1 MYDKA
6 LVLEILQQLHTATAT
21 ILQRFEPVKSVED
34 FTGSSSGMEKLDS
47 ICMLLIAIGESLK
60 NLDKITAG
68 ALLSQYPQIDW
79 KKAKGLRDV
88 ISHRYFDVDAE
99 EIFHICTTHIGVMRK
114 TLHQIIGGTEG
125 DRDGLTG

>member
-21 ILQRFEPVKSVED
+21 ILQRFEPVKSVEN
-34 FTGSSSGMEKLDS
+34 FTESSAGMEKLDS
-47 ICMLLIAIGESLK
+47 ICMLLIAIGEGLK

-68 ALLSQYPQIDW
+68 SLLPQYPQIDW
-79 KKAKGLRDV
+79 KKAMGLRDV

-99 EIFHICTTHIGVMRK
+99 EIFHICTTHIGVMNKILR
-114 TLHQIIGGTEG
+114 QIIE
-125 DRDGLTG
+125 DMQ